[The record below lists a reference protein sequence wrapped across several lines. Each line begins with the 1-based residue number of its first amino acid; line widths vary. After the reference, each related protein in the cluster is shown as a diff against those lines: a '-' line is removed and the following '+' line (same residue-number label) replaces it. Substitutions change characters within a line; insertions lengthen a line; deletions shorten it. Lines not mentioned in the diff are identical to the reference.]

1 MFPFPS
7 PFPWFWW
14 NIRFPFSGDVLQDI
28 SPQTVWDLPFSGPY
42 VGDRELERK
51 ILAEAAGYGEQLNT
65 IMKMLDTLLD
75 NRTLL
80 ASEEGRELAAMKER
94 IQKVKDGYYQEAETH
109 ARSALDKLEEKDP
122 EAFTSL
128 MKEQAKRFK

>member
-7 PFPWFWW
+7 TFPWFWW
-14 NIRFPFSGDVLQDI
+14 NVRFPFSGDVVQDI
-28 SPQTVWDLPFSGPY
+28 APQTVWDLPFSGPY
-42 VGDRELERK
+42 KGDRELERK

-80 ASEEGRELAAMKER
+80 GSDEGRELAAMKER
-94 IQKVKDGYYQEAETH
+94 IQAVKDIYYAEAEDK
-109 ARSALDKLEEKDP
+109 ARSALDKLAEKDP
-122 EAFTSL
+122 AAHVAL
-128 MKEQAKRFK
+128 IREQAKRFM